1 MNPTEEKTIEPHSL
15 IEAQVET
22 GRFAWLDIILR
33 RWANLL
39 ETTLFEKL
47 GVMFEI
53 RVPPAEWMRFGQ
65 FCESLA
71 QQQPLY
77 IFETQSHEEGIVA
90 VDNKFAHACLVS
102 TAQGRLNDQPTHLPE
117 LTPHGHK
124 KLHLMLGH
132 ILKDFEK
139 SWAGIAQVSMNLK
152 KVTSHR
158 FSAKVM
164 APFEKCVVATL
175 VLKGHGFSSPLT
187 LCFPYLRLDGIA
199 QKQGQKKIL
208 PPDSLHPHSPKLKA
222 HFHKKLQQGNY
233 EMVAEL
239 GTVQVQSQAPLQIG
253 HVLPVHSIVGEEVVL
268 KINGMPVFTG
278 EGGKTK
284 EHYAVKVSASY
295 DTKKEE
301 FRKRS
306 HPFSKIQW
314 PPV

>member
-1 MNPTEEKTIEPHSL
+1 MNKAEEKTIEPYSL
-15 IEAQVET
+15 IEARVET

-33 RWANLL
+33 RWAHLL
-39 ETTLFEKL
+39 EATLFEKL

-53 RVPPAEWMRFGQ
+53 NAPPAEWMRFDE
-65 FCESLA
+65 FCESIA
-71 QQQPLY
+71 EQQPLY

-90 VDNKFAHACLVS
+90 LGNKFAHACLIS
-102 TAQGRLNDQPTHLPE
+102 NAQERLHDQPAHLPE
-117 LTPHGHK
+117 LTPHSHK
-124 KLHLMLGH
+124 KLHLMLRH

-139 SWAGIAQVSMNLK
+139 SEAGIADLQMNLK

-175 VLKGHGFSSPLT
+175 LLQGHGFSSHLT

-199 QKQGQKKIL
+199 QKQGKKKVL
-208 PPDSLHPHSPKLKA
+208 PPDSLHHHPTFKD
-222 HFHKKLQQGNY
+222 HFQKKLQEGDY

-239 GTVQVQSQAPLQIG
+239 GTVQVQSHAPLAVG
-253 HVLPVHSIVGEEVVL
+253 HVLPLHSNVGEEIVL
-268 KINGMPVFTG
+268 KINGMPVLTG

-284 EHYAVKVSASY
+284 EHYAIKVTAPY
-295 DTKKEE
+295 ETKKEE
-301 FRKRS
+301 FRKRA